1 MVINFGYM
9 KKSIKYKFSI
19 LPLLFVVTFAMP
31 LQLSAQN
38 VSVNNETISTSEE
51 NGTNVIILE
60 DATTQENSNE
70 KSSGEKQKTTETIE
84 ETVKFTPEELE
95 GGNWIL
101 SGVEAKAY
109 NGINITKWKTSDLQI
124 LGTTSWK
131 DKIEIIHTVESG
143 FKWQEPPKNMQPG
156 AYLNLEAVYTN
167 VDYSTTANI
176 QTGIKMFFG
185 RVGSDYNKPEAN
197 SIEILKLN
205 KDNKQ
210 YANEVKKGFFYAP
223 NMPFDAT
230 YMCQLVVDCYV
241 GKDHYVTTYTYTYQ
255 K

>member
-1 MVINFGYM
+1 M

-19 LPLLFVVTFAMP
+19 FPLLFVMTFA
-31 LQLSAQN
+31 LTLHLKAQN
-38 VSVNNETISTSEE
+38 VSVNNETISTGDE
-51 NGTNVIILE
+51 NSSTNVIILE
-60 DATTQENSNE
+60 DASTQENSKE

-95 GGNWIL
+95 GGNWVL
-101 SGVEAKAY
+101 TGVESKAF
-109 NGINITKWKTSDLQI
+109 NGINITKWKANDLQI
-124 LGTTSWK
+124 VGTTSWK

-143 FKWQEPPKNMQPG
+143 FKWQEPPQNMQPG

-167 VDYSTTANI
+167 IDYSTTANI
-176 QTGIKMFFG
+176 NTGIKMFFG
-185 RVGSDYNKPEAN
+185 RVGSDYKTPEAN
-197 SIEILKLN
+197 SVEILKLN

-223 NMPFDAT
+223 NMLFDAT
-230 YMCQLVVDCYV
+230 NMCQLIVDCYV
-241 GKDHYVTTYTYTYQ
+241 GKDHYVTTYTYLYQ